1 MKKTFGLALF
11 ITIILVGAAFAV
23 AGVLAVQFSAE
34 PTVPEGYRIT
44 ESGTNA
50 PNIIK
55 SAGLFRLTGNINST
69 LIIDDDNI
77 IIDGNG
83 YSLFGS
89 GDSYG
94 IWLIDRTNVTIK
106 NFNIQGFNVGIECDH
121 LAPLSIL
128 PIFPQLDTTRNI
140 DITISNCTIS
150 NSRAGIDLWAC
161 VGGSFFDNKIA
172 NCTLGIIF
180 NGINDN
186 NFTNNQITQTQYGF
200 HYYELGANN
209 HVDTSNTINGKLI
222 YQWINQTDRIIPEN
236 AAIVIMDN
244 CQNITISNLNLTR
257 NDPAV
262 FIANSNNCTINEN
275 IIDQNNVGIHIIKST
290 NISITFN
297 RLTNNSKA
305 IDAYSSEQTTI
316 LNNLIESNG
325 QGIAGNYCSNATI
338 LNNQIKQNEGG
349 AIKWDSNVN
358 ITGNF
363 IYANNGNGIGIASAP
378 AYITRNNITL
388 NKGVGVVIGGSNGC
402 ISNNYIAKNKMGV
415 FGQGV
420 KYFSII
426 SNDFTENSE
435 EAIKF
440 DGTAIKSDGTPN
452 FDRDCTNNSI
462 YYNNFIGNNKNA
474 NQTSIGDIASG
485 IRPDRSLIFL
495 PGLANFWDDGVK
507 GNYWSDYNGTG
518 AEPYYINENN
528 QDNHPLPSP
537 LPFSPLEM
545 PSTEPIQ
552 NKITE
557 QTAPI
562 GLIAGIAV
570 AVVTFVIIV
579 VFSLTVYFKKRKH

>member
-1 MKKTFGLALF
+1 MKKIFGLALL

-23 AGVLAVQFSAE
+23 TGVLALQLSAV

-55 SAGLFRLTGNINST
+55 SEGIFRLTGNINST
-69 LIIDDDNI
+69 LIIDDNNI
-77 IIDGNG
+77 ILDGNG

-89 GDSYG
+89 GDSFG
-94 IWLIDRTNVTIK
+94 LWLIDRTNVTIK
-106 NFNIQGFNVGIECDH
+106 NFNIQGFDVGIRCEH
-121 LAPLSIL
+121 LALSIY
-128 PIFPQLDTTRNI
+128 PQWDTTRNI
-140 DITISNCTIS
+140 NITISNCTIYD
-150 NSRAGIDLWAC
+150 SRVGIEIWAC
-161 VGGSFFDNKIA
+161 VGSSFFDNKIA
-172 NCTLGIIF
+172 NCTWGIIF
-180 NGINDN
+180 NGGNDN
-186 NFTNNQITQTQYGF
+186 NFINNQITQTQYGF
-200 HYYELGANN
+200 RYYTLGANN
-209 HVDTSNTINGKLI
+209 HVDTSNTLNGKPI
-222 YQWINQTDRIIPEN
+222 YQWINQTDRTIPEN
-236 AAIVIMDN
+236 ATMVILDS
-244 CQNITISNLNLTR
+244 CQNITISNLNLTG

-275 IIDQNNVGIHIIKST
+275 IINQNNVGIHIIDSNNT
-290 NISITFN
+290 TITFN

-338 LNNQIKQNEGG
+338 ANNQIKQNGGG
-349 AIKWDSNVN
+349 AISWQSNVN

-363 IYANNGNGIGIASAP
+363 IYANNGSGIELASAP
-378 AYITRNNITL
+378 AYITGNNITL
-388 NKGVGVVIGGSNGC
+388 NKGIGVFIRGNNGS
-402 ISNNYIAKNKMGV
+402 ISNNYIAKNQIGV
-415 FGQGV
+415 FGQNV
-420 KYFSII
+420 KYYAII
-426 SNDFTENSE
+426 SNYFTENLE

-440 DGTAIKSDGTPN
+440 DGTAIKGGGTPN
-452 FDRDCTNNSI
+452 FERACTNNSI

-474 NQTSIGDIASG
+474 NQTSIGGIASG

-495 PGLANFWDDGVK
+495 PGLANFWDDGVG

-537 LPFSPLEM
+537 LPFSALEM

-552 NKITE
+552 NKTTE
-557 QTAPI
+557 QTNFPI
-562 GLIAGIAV
+562 GLITAIAGAV
-570 AVVTFVIIV
+570 AAFVVIV
-579 VFSLTVYFKKRKH
+579 VFSLIVYFKKRKK